1 MRWTILGRA
10 IALLLFFTPC
20 VSGGEVVV
28 DVVCL
33 MDPSLFPVSA
43 YEIILQNVANTTAP
57 TQTTVRPDLITG
69 AEARLRYFTDSTIFH
84 RFELL
89 HITRAH
95 SVLRVDGSVSAVVGR
110 LRLGLMR
117 DVAKGVGVCGIDA
130 IVDPSAPSP
139 PSDSSG
145 DQQWFM
151 NMPALVAP
159 IALGGWILTLAS
171 CAVCW
176 FCVCCTAPEKN
187 IPTAQ
192 LDTSVASSTG
202 TGDVPVAV
210 VAGNPAVVRVK
221 TGGGSSNSFGK
232 KARENPPPPRKGS
245 GRVESAEMSS
255 PLTPSFSSTPLH
267 LNSAAPSNPP
277 PPPPH
282 TLRQPMFSFPVQ
294 DPLSSHQRVLDLR
307 IPSFSKTTPT

>member
-1 MRWTILGRA
+1 MRWALLGGT
-10 IALLLFFTPC
+10 IALLLLFPPC
-20 VSGGEVVV
+20 ASGGDVVV

-33 MDPSLFPVSA
+33 MDPSLFPLAA
-43 YEIILQNVANTTAP
+43 YEIILQNVANATIQ
-57 TQTTVRPDLITG
+57 TQTTARPDLITG
-69 AEARLRYFTDSTIFH
+69 AEARLRYFTESTIFH

-139 PSDSSG
+139 SLDSSG

-192 LDTSVASSTG
+192 LDTSAVSSTK

-210 VAGNPAVVRVK
+210 VADNPAVVK
-221 TGGGSSNSFGK
+221 GKISDSSRK
-232 KARENPPPPRKGS
+232 KAPPSSRKDAL
-245 GRVESAEMSS
+245 RAATEMSS
-255 PLTPSFSSTPLH
+255 PLTPHISSIPLH
-267 LNSAAPSNPP
+267 LNSAAASNPP
-277 PPPPH
+277 PPPSH

-294 DPLSSHQRVLDLR
+294 DPLSSHQRVLELR